1 MDKYLHLYLI
11 IFQLQLFIEVKPLK
25 CCILEGLDNCSSSLY
40 CKNSVNN
47 FSFRNRLTVLKIK
60 KE

>member
-11 IFQLQLFIEVKPLK
+11 SFSVATFKPLK
-25 CCILEGLDNCSSSLY
+25 CCILEGLDNCSLSLY
-40 CKNSVNN
+40 YKNSVNN
-47 FSFRNRLTVLKIK
+47 FSFQNRPIVLKIK